1 MRVLIA
7 PEYIRGVAEPATRLV
22 GAMIP
27 SLQDASFYFIV
38 NHITSFSA
46 ASLALLPSHVRLRLL
61 SFISAIDL
69 WRLNKSPAFCRG
81 LTVDE
86 EWRRRVATH
95 ITAWK
100 APKGLEFNEREATFR
115 ESYLRYTLRLL
126 LTSTGEELMQG
137 PSQFH
142 VGFREDYGA
151 NRVKAYYERLQFCF
165 HLRRANPQP
174 SSGLNDPKLLTKRSY
189 IHFLFYG
196 IRIEDAHTRL
206 LNYAAYV
213 FDPQKK
219 YFYSCRNAADV
230 FPSWPL
236 VTHRTPCVWFQK
248 MVTLLKESSGWIPRK
263 LDIVAPSHE
272 FLEAA
277 SSESVSE
284 FLSSVKDINVKFF
297 NDVGFSE
304 VADVLTKLFK
314 TNKLSAESIC
324 IKMRYEYQVTWL
336 LPRLAAVCGR
346 LSPCDQLLFPHL
358 PDQQHAN
365 GYCGVRNITI
375 STHSDGNQMS
385 SSDWGVVM
393 FQDKLES
400 ITLRACIPT
409 NFPYLLSHLL
419 ATRPSLRLIDLTGCW
434 NDYNSLQLLIS
445 TFLFA
450 FTDHPQSL
458 VIRELLPGTGVK
470 TQQGQG
476 SDTEIE
482 LPAKVSGPCQSGE
495 HKTLCLPFISSGP
508 CSLAWLLSLPE
519 LSLKNLEITMREE
532 GYESRLNAIHLILQ
546 SHKLS
551 QFQFECTI
559 SVCCAS
565 QIPPLLLRMTH
576 VISQLRMCPPV
587 KDVRFIID
595 NNI

>member
-1 MRVLIA
+1 
-7 PEYIRGVAEPATRLV
+7 
-22 GAMIP
+22 
-27 SLQDASFYFIV
+27 
-38 NHITSFSA
+38 
-46 ASLALLPSHVRLRLL
+46 
-61 SFISAIDL
+61 
-69 WRLNKSPAFCRG
+69 
-81 LTVDE
+81 VDE

-219 YFYSCRNAADV
+219 YLYSCRNAADI

-236 VTHRTPCVWFQK
+236 VTHRTPCLWFQK

-284 FLSSVKDINVKFF
+284 FMSSVEEINVEFF
-297 NDVGFSE
+297 NDVGFIE
-304 VADVLTKLFK
+304 VSDALIKLFE
-314 TNKLSAESIC
+314 TINFSPASIC
-324 IKMRYEYQVTWL
+324 IKTRYEYQVTWL

-346 LSPCDQLLFPHL
+346 LSPCDKELFPHL
-358 PDQQHAN
+358 TDQQDPN
-365 GYCGVRNITI
+365 GVSNLRNITI
-375 STHSDGNQMS
+375 TTHSDGSQMS
-385 SSDWGVVM
+385 SSDWGVIM

-409 NFPYLLSHLL
+409 NFPFLLSHLL

-434 NDYNSLQLLIS
+434 NDYNSLQLLVS

-458 VIRELLPGTGVK
+458 IIKELPPRTGLK
-470 TQQGQG
+470 ILEGQG
-476 SDTEIE
+476 SDTKIE
-482 LPAKVSGPCQSGE
+482 LPAKVSGPCRSGE

-519 LSLKNLEITMREE
+519 LSLKTLDLIVREE
-532 GYESRLNAIHLILQ
+532 NYVSHLNEIYDIL
-546 SHKLS
+546 KLL
-551 QFQFECTI
+551 QFPFKCTVF
-559 SVCCAS
+559 VCCKS
-565 QIPPLLLRMTH
+565 HFPCPVMLSKLE
-576 VISQLRMCPPV
+576 VISQLRMCPLV
-587 KDVRFIID
+587 KDVRFIIESH
-595 NNI
+595 I